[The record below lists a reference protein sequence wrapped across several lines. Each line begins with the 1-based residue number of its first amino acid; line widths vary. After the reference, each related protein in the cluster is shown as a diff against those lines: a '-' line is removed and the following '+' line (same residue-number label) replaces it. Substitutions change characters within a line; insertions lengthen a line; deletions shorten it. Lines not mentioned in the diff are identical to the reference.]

1 MMLLFWFLL
10 VVVAVCIGLLMP
22 ALWSKQI
29 DNTSRDSRPVN
40 SPETDSTVAVR
51 FRALRAAFTSLGGK
65 PKE

>member
-22 ALWSKQI
+22 ALWSKEI
-29 DNTSRDSRPVN
+29 NRTSPDPRPVN
-40 SPETDSTVAVR
+40 SPETDSTVAGR
-51 FRALRAAFTSLGGK
+51 FRALRAALMGK